1 MLSGDLPPGA
11 LCNVSTSLIDLRL
24 NNNSFT
30 GQIPDIGC
38 TMQKLELF
46 SLAQNNLTGYIY
58 DSLGKKM
65 PRLREIHLYENML
78 LSTIPDSLF
87 RPENLTSVLLGN
99 NALTGELFDTSYVNM
114 FLFY

>member
-1 MLSGDLPPGA
+1 MLSGELPPGA

-38 TMQKLELF
+38 TMQKLALF

-58 DSLGKKM
+58 DSLGDRM

-99 NALTGELFDTSYVNM
+99 NALTGELFDTSYVNIVR
-114 FLFY
+114 